1 LNTND
6 FGKHNK
12 ENNKEEQPKVLTF
25 LQKAGELLEIVAAA
39 FMCIAVVFAFIKM
52 VPVLQQFW
60 NGKSLSS
67 DFNHFIE
74 NMFTVVIGIE
84 FLKMLCR
91 PDADNVLETL
101 IFLVARHMIVTDT
114 TPVQDLV
121 STISILMLLVMKK
134 IIQDPDCLRKTF
146 PGRDREEKKAPSS
159 SDSDKV

>member
-1 LNTND
+1 
-6 FGKHNK
+6 
-12 ENNKEEQPKVLTF
+12 
-25 LQKAGELLEIVAAA
+25 
-39 FMCIAVVFAFIKM
+39 
-52 VPVLQQFW
+52 
-60 NGKSLSS
+60 
-67 DFNHFIE
+67 
-74 NMFTVVIGIE
+74 
-84 FLKMLCR
+84 MLCR

>member
-1 LNTND
+1 MNTNN
-6 FGKHNK
+6 FKKNNTGSGR
-12 ENNKEEQPKVLTF
+12 ENQPKVLTF
-25 LQKAGELLEIVAAA
+25 LQKAGEFLEIIAAA
-39 FMCIAVVFAFIKM
+39 FMCVAVVIAFIKM
-52 VPVLQQFW
+52 IPVVQQFW

-134 IIQDPDCLRKTF
+134 IIQDPGCLRKTF